1 MTDPIKLTDA
11 YWMQRALAQAGR
23 GVGLTRP
30 NPPVGAVIVHGD
42 RIVAEGYHKRA
53 GLEHAEKVAL
63 RRAGAAARGATLYV
77 TLEPCCTTG
86 RTPPCTDR
94 IIECGITRVV
104 AAIADPNP
112 KHHKQGFAILR
123 RAGIEVK
130 LGVCRREAE
139 ELLAPFSQWILNK
152 RPLVSLKLATTADG
166 RIADGKGNSRWITG
180 SESRREV
187 QQLRRTAD
195 AVMVGINTIQT
206 DNPCLLPSPAFG
218 RKPWR
223 VIVDSQAKISCASRV
238 ITEHAD
244 QTIVATTELAA
255 SNKLKCIRERG
266 VTVITCRA
274 DNGRVDLHDLLGR
287 LGEMGILHVLCEG
300 GGRLAA
306 ALMQEDLVDRLF
318 LFIAPTL
325 LGSSGVPALDGV
337 FWSMTNK
344 PGFAWDDVRR
354 VGGDVLLSS
363 QINHR
368 R

>member
-1 MTDPIKLTDA
+1 MTESINNSDA
-11 YWMQRALAQAGR
+11 YWMQRALAQASR

-30 NPPVGAVIVHGD
+30 NPPVGAVVVRGD

-63 RRAGAAARGATLYV
+63 RRAGAAACGATLYV

-94 IIECGITRVV
+94 IIECGIKRVV
-104 AAIADPNP
+104 AAIPDPNP
-112 KHHKQGFAILR
+112 KHHNKGFALLR
-123 RAGIEVK
+123 HAGVEVAT
-130 LGVCRREAE
+130 GVCRKEAE
-139 ELLAPFSQWILNK
+139 ALLEPFSRWVLDK
-152 RPLVSLKLATTADG
+152 RPLLSLKLAMTADG
-166 RIADGKGNSRWITG
+166 RIADGTGKSRWITG
-180 SESRREV
+180 ADSRREV
-187 QQLRRTAD
+187 QRLRRTAD
-195 AVMVGINTIQT
+195 AVMVGINTVQS
-206 DNPCLLPSPAFG
+206 DDPCLLPSPACG
-218 RKPWR
+218 RNPWR

-238 ITEHAD
+238 IAEHAD

-255 SNKLKCIRERG
+255 GRKLKRIRERG

-274 DNGRVDLHDLLGR
+274 DNERVDLHDLLSR

-300 GGRLAA
+300 GGRLAGT
-306 ALMQEDLVDRLF
+306 LMQENLVDRLF

-344 PGFAWDDVRR
+344 PGFAWDEVRR